1 VTRAPKMWRKKG
13 AGGRL
18 VGSYYARVNGKEIK
32 LGTSDG
38 DEATKRLRAALKSGK
53 RNFTDEMDEAAAA
66 VDGPPPAPP
75 PPLPFTQ
82 GDPGSGGAHTPAT
95 GGSTPPPATPL
106 QPDGYIP
113 PPAAPLQLPAPSADD
128 ARAEAEAT
136 NAAAADV
143 GAGGAGSANDNAVP
157 PISGDVLEAMVE
169 NGALV
174 IVDLQLQL
182 QAYII
187 KRKLGR
193 VAGEIAPDSPLRK
206 AAAQAWVAQLKIWIP
221 DFDFLPPWGL
231 ALLLPVVCVP
241 QQLATSQPIPKE
253 DQQEKPAE
261 TPAQEAA

>member
-1 VTRAPKMWRKKG
+1 MARTPKLWRKKRANG
-13 AGGRL
+13 KF
-18 VGSYYARVNGKEIK
+18 VGSFHATIDGADVN
-32 LGTSDG
+32 LGTSDAE
-38 DEATKRLRAALKSGK
+38 EARKRLVVALKKRK
-53 RNFTDEMDEAAAA
+53 RNFPNELDEAAAA
-66 VDGPPPAPP
+66 VDGAPETPAPA
-75 PPLPFTQ
+75 PLPFTQ
-82 GDPGSGGAHTPAT
+82 GDPGSGGAHTPAA
-95 GGSTPPPATPL
+95 GGSTPPPATAV

-113 PPAAPLQLPAPSADD
+113 PARQLPPPSADD

-143 GAGGAGSANDNAVP
+143 GGGSGGAANDNAMP

-187 KRKLGR
+187 KRNLGR

-241 QQLATSQPIPKE
+241 QQLATSQPVPE
-253 DQQEKPAE
+253 ENQQEKPADP
-261 TPAQEAA
+261 PAQEAA